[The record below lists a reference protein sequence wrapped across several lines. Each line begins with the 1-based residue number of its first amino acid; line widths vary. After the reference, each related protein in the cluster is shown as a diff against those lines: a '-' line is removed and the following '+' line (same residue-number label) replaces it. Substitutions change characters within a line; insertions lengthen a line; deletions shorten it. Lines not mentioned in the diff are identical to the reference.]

1 MNDQS
6 LVHNIL
12 NEQKQLKNVCIV
24 ASVSLQT
31 FFFIEFTNSFI
42 FVKVEIQSNDIL
54 LTLFLFVIAVEEDD
68 LDFTIS
74 NFTLNFGPQH
84 PAAHGVL
91 RLIATLQNEVR
102 YTMPNTIIIIV
113 EKYLCH

>member
-1 MNDQS
+1 MFILLS
-6 LVHNIL
+6 LYLFNL
-12 NEQKQLKNVCIV
+12 L
-24 ASVSLQT
+24 
-31 FFFIEFTNSFI
+31 FIEFTNSFI

-102 YTMPNTIIIIV
+102 YTMQNTIIIIV